1 MNVLNIAWKFDN
13 DSAFS
18 EGGEGLDNSNFFYAF
33 KIIDENKKLDQVFP
47 LFGYLVG
54 VVVFFFNKCKRL
66 GSKEVS
72 DQLVTLVKRNY
83 INEMIIN
90 HIVKKY
96 KIDVINLHWCGYGF
110 LPTSSLDHIRNIRK
124 LNVFHHDWYHF
135 TSGEH
140 VPKMLG
146 GPGLSDSLRIN
157 SGLFGPSVRNVFVSS
172 FQGQQVRSLRLPNW
186 DVTENHLRGAFV
198 SASELVASSD
208 TYNKRIMNSAQFV
221 ILFIGVRSG
230 NYDNKGVMSAR
241 YILEELTNLGVFS
254 IGIGCDESLP
264 LSLSFSALG
273 PAGVYQILSASDL
286 TIITSRLETFSMVA
300 LESQFCKTPV
310 VFRKS
315 LAPSTFNDSSYL
327 FPAIDDSD
335 KALLDAV
342 VNSISVK
349 RAV

>member
-18 EGGEGLDNSNFFYAF
+18 EGGQVLDNNNFYYAF
-33 KIIDENKKLDQVFP
+33 RIIDDNKKVGQVFR
-47 LFGYLVG
+47 LVGYLVG
-54 VVVFFFNKCKRL
+54 VAVFFFNKWKCFRAN
-66 GSKEVS
+66 VAS
-72 DQLVTLVKRNY
+72 DQLTTLVKRNY
-83 INEMIIN
+83 VNEIIIN
-90 HIVKKY
+90 NIVKKY

-110 LPTSSLDHIRNIRK
+110 LPTRSLDNIQNIRK

-140 VPKMLG
+140 VPKILG

-157 SGLFGPSVRNVFVSS
+157 SEVFGPLVRNIFVSS
-172 FQGQQVRSLRLPNW
+172 FQEQQVNSLRLLNGSIK
-186 DVTENHLRGAFV
+186 ENHLRGAFV
-198 SASELVASSD
+198 SASERVTSSD
-208 TYNKRIMNSAQFV
+208 IYTKRIMNSSQFV

-230 NYDNKGVMSAR
+230 NFDNKGLMSAR
-241 YILEELTNLGVFS
+241 YILEELANECIFS

-273 PAGVYQILSASDL
+273 PIGVYKIISASDL

-300 LESQFCKTPV
+300 LESQFCRTPV

-327 FPAIDDSD
+327 FPAVDDSD
-335 KALLDAV
+335 IALLDAV
-342 VNSISVK
+342 VNCLPAK
-349 RAV
+349 RTI